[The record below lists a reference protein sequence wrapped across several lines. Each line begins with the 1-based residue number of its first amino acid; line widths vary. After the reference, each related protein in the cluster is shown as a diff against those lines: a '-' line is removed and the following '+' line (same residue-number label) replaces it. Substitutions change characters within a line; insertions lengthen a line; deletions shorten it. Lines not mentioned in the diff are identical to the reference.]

1 VGVNWVPILF
11 GAILG
16 AAIGYALASGN
27 PMVALVATVVCG
39 VAMVVTTYVQRSR
52 AEKEGRVLYDEMY
65 LTVASKSA
73 YTALR
78 ASIIAVA
85 LILIIT
91 MWPIYF
97 GIAVVPI
104 ETAEK
109 LYPGLG
115 LSFAIMAASYLI
127 AYAYY
132 MKSKKV
138 IEG

>member
-1 VGVNWVPILF
+1 VL

-27 PMVALVATVVCG
+27 PVVALIVAIVCG
-39 VAMVVTTYVQRSR
+39 VSMIVTNYVQRSK
-52 AEKEGRVLYDEMY
+52 AEKEGMVLYDEMHV
-65 LTVASKSA
+65 TVASKSA

-78 ASIIAVA
+78 ASLIAVA
-85 LILIIT
+85 LILIVT
-91 MWPIYF
+91 VWPTYF
-97 GIAVVPI
+97 GVAVVPI
-104 ETAEK
+104 EIVEK

-115 LSFAIMAASYLI
+115 LSFAIMIMSYLI